1 MARSPSGQAASG
13 QWTIGVPLMQ
23 NWLVRRVFSNRTAP
37 EVLLHC
43 LAPHH
48 DHRQPTATPT
58 GALRVQGVVGR
69 CLFPFP
75 EVSHERALLLDGC
88 EGEIRV
94 EEEAVQ
100 SSHQGSIITGGTRGG
115 ENKAGHHYQPRPF
128 LSSFLRGIPSRITQ
142 GTQALDRRV
151 RNAASGPATTRVP
164 DTGGTARRHRRW
176 VPGNPPAWWGPLAPR
191 HPRPPGHGRCE
202 TPRRPGPCGLAQS
215 PARGIHP
222 KPPSITSPTSLRT
235 TARPPPAA
243 ARGLP
248 LLASAVPAVAPLMG
262 APRKRREPA
271 SGLRMLTRRTG
282 NGLVRAVGA
291 RRRTSTP
298 SSARRRK
305 WSVVLIISLVDLVA
319 PGIDQELSYA
329 SKQASK
335 LLSAQQRVRHRDL
348 PVRERAQTKRGTDP
362 CASDDSIHAGSA
374 RGVVTVRSRSHRI
387 CKVEVAPTAVPGALD
402 QASSNRGNAED
413 HSDQGAMYEPLA
425 WEAPELRRSMR
436 QPVPGRLSHL
446 AALEYLPRH
455 VMIIRAAS
463 GRALRSRM
471 EGLEERC
478 VPIPGDIRVVDEV
491 EPAVDVTTK
500 YQLSVQEAA
509 DDEAATL
516 GEVRRRPI
524 TRIFATVEVD
534 VSWFRLAQ

>member
-1 MARSPSGQAASG
+1 MNGPC
-13 QWTIGVPLMQ
+13 
-23 NWLVRRVFSNRTAP
+23 
-37 EVLLHC
+37 C
-43 LAPHH
+43 L
-48 DHRQPTATPT
+48 T
-58 GALRVQGVVGR
+58 
-69 CLFPFP
+69 
-75 EVSHERALLLDGC
+75 GC

-115 ENKAGHHYQPRPF
+115 ENKAGHHRQPRHS
-128 LSSFLRGIPSRITQ
+128 LSSFLRGMPSRITQ
-142 GTQALDRRV
+142 GTRALDRRV

-176 VPGNPPAWWGPLAPR
+176 VPGILLRGGALWLSGI
-191 HPRPPGHGRCE
+191 PGLQGM
-202 TPRRPGPCGLAQS
+202 T
-215 PARGIHP
+215 
-222 KPPSITSPTSLRT
+222 
-235 TARPPPAA
+235 
-243 ARGLP
+243 
-248 LLASAVPAVAPLMG
+248 AVAPLMA

-282 NGLVRAVGA
+282 NRLVRAVGA
-291 RRRTSTP
+291 RRRTFTP
-298 SSARRRK
+298 SSAPRRK
-305 WSVVLIISLVDLVA
+305 WPVVLIISLVDLVA

-374 RGVVTVRSRSHRI
+374 RGVVAVRSRSHRI

-425 WEAPELRRSMR
+425 WEAPKLRRSMR

-463 GRALRSRM
+463 ARALGSRM

-491 EPAVDVTTK
+491 EPAVDVATK
-500 YQLSVQEAA
+500 YQLSVCRKPQTMRPPRWHQSAGV
-509 DDEAATL
+509 L
-516 GEVRRRPI
+516 SPGSLRRLKSTSPG
-524 TRIFATVEVD
+524 FGSLSSGSSPPVC
-534 VSWFRLAQ
+534 